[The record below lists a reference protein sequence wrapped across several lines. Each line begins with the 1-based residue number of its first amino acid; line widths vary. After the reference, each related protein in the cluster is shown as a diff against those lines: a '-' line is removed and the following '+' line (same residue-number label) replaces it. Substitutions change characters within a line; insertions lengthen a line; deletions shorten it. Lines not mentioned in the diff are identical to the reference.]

1 MALKSRIE
9 KLEKRVGIGKVNT
22 PIIGY
27 CCHQKDGKV
36 SAEAAQKKAVE
47 AWEAKNGSLGDREPF
62 FIERWIVVTSPKGG
76 EIGPKPA

>member
-1 MALKSRIE
+1 MALKRRIE

-27 CCHQKDGKV
+27 CCHQKDDKV
-36 SAEAAQKKAVE
+36 SAEAAQKKAV
-47 AWEAKNGSLGDREPF
+47 AKWEAINGPLGDREPF

-76 EIGPKPA
+76 EISPKPA

>member
-1 MALKSRIE
+1 MALKRRIE

-62 FIERWIVVTSPKGG
+62 FIERWIVVTSPKGTQNG
-76 EIGPKPA
+76 LNSA

>member
-1 MALKSRIE
+1 MALKRRIE

-27 CCHQKDGKV
+27 CCHQKDGRG
-36 SAEAAQKKAVE
+36 SAGAAQKKSVE
-47 AWEAKNGSLGDREPF
+47 EWEAKNGPLGDREPF

-76 EIGPKPA
+76 EISPKPA

>member
-62 FIERWIVVTSPKGG
+62 FIERWIVVTSPKGTQNG
-76 EIGPKPA
+76 LNSA

>member
-27 CCHQKDGKV
+27 CCHQKDGKA

-62 FIERWIVVTSPKGG
+62 FIERLIVLPVPSGSKLTT
-76 EIGPKPA
+76 